1 MMKKISTISK
11 IFFIVIACSVCCDA
25 FTQTNATRN
34 NTDTAILA
42 PDAKLILIDS
52 SFSFTEGPA
61 PDKQGNVFFTDQP
74 NDKIWEYDINGK
86 LSVFM
91 DKTGRANGLYFD
103 AKGNIISCSDEH
115 DELWSIDPEKNATVL
130 VKDYR
135 GHQLNGP
142 NDLWIDAS
150 GGIYITDPYFP
161 RDYWTR
167 KNPDPALGGEF
178 VYYLPYN
185 KNELIRVDSTTKKPN
200 GIVGTPDG
208 NYLYIADMGVWK
220 TYRYSINKDGTLSN
234 KTLFANEAS
243 DGMTIDD
250 KGNIY
255 LTGNGVTVYNPEG
268 KKILNIPVP
277 EEWTANICFGGQNK
291 DVLFITASKSVYII
305 QTKMRG
311 VE

>member
-1 MMKKISTISK
+1 MMKKILITTIP
-11 IFFIVIACSVCCDA
+11 ILVLLIACIVSGNCL
-25 FTQTNATRN
+25 FSQTNDSVNAG
-34 NTDTAILA
+34 ILVPGA
-42 PDAKLILIDS
+42 RLILIDS
-52 SFSFTEGPA
+52 NFGFTEGPA
-61 PDKQGNVFFTDQP
+61 TDQNGNIFFTDQP
-74 NDKIWEYDINGK
+74 NDKIWEYDVNGK

-115 DELWSIDPEKNATVL
+115 DELWLIDMKRKVTVL
-130 VKDYR
+130 VKDYH

-142 NDLWIDAS
+142 NDLWIDTR
-150 GGIYITDPYFP
+150 GGIYITDPYFQ

-167 KNPDPALGGEF
+167 KNSDSALGGEF
-178 VYYLPYN
+178 VYYLSPQ
-185 KNELIRVDSTTKKPN
+185 KKQLIRVESTTRKPN

-208 NYLYIADMGVWK
+208 RYLYVADMGVWK
-220 TYRYSINKDGTLSN
+220 TYRYNINNDGTLSN

-255 LTGNGVTVYNPEG
+255 LTGNGVIVFNSDG

-277 EEWTANICFGGQNK
+277 EKWTANICFGGKNK

-305 QTKMRG
+305 QTKVKG
-311 VE
+311 IE